1 MPAYSYDKIKMKYS
15 TIVLMALC
23 GYVQSAQLTA
33 KTLAED
39 EPKPFGKMG
48 GSGNGP
54 SLDGKFDGKGLLYSA
69 EAGANSEQGQSLKI
83 LPDTHTLTQGVSS
96 CWA

>member
-1 MPAYSYDKIKMKYS
+1 MPACSYDKIKMKYS

-39 EPKPFGKMG
+39 EPVFVGKAGM
-48 GSGNGP
+48 GNGK
-54 SLDGKFDGKGLLYSA
+54 LDGKFDGKGQIYSA
-69 EAGANSEQGQSLKI
+69 EAGANSEQGQSVKI
-83 LPDTHTLTQGVSS
+83 LPDTHTLT
-96 CWA
+96 